1 MRIKKNKDGT
11 EGCMSQGIV
20 FSLTVSATQR
30 RLAVMTQIES
40 NMCYPDFWTKNP
52 NSINIPQENNKLQNN
67 LYA

>member
-11 EGCMSQGIV
+11 KGCMSQGIV

-30 RLAVMTQIES
+30 RLAVMTQTKS
-40 NMCYPDFWTKNP
+40 NRCYPDFWTKNP
-52 NSINIPQENNKLQNN
+52 DSVNIPQENKLQNN